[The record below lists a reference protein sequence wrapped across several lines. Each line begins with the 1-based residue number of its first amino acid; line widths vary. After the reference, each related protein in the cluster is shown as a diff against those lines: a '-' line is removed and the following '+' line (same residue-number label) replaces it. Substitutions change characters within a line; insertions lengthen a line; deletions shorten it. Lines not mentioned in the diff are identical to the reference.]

1 MTGLIV
7 YKVNRIDDNGITS
20 QLREFRHIP
29 DDEAE
34 RLKHDMT
41 EKGFL
46 VFDFHEE

>member
-1 MTGLIV
+1 MKGLIV
-7 YKVNRIDDNGITS
+7 YKVNRIDLNGITS

-29 DDEAE
+29 DSEAD
-34 RLKHDMT
+34 RLKSEMT